1 VRRTIF
7 YLLLILQLLVISA
20 IGLQY
25 YLIESFGKEITI
37 TVSGE
42 DRGSF
47 VDYKDRLTVYPDIQ
61 TIPEDT
67 WDVDPENLSY
77 QEKVYVLLAEN
88 EDGYYNVQK
97 ASTKKMKAS
106 EDQVVLPGKYSY
118 QGPYN
123 HDVDYNFEKIPKE
136 RHKHVSERKPLVL
149 TLKVAPWGQKR
160 IVEVEQMESSNKN

>member
-1 VRRTIF
+1 MCVEYRRV
-7 YLLLILQLLVISA
+7 LLRSYEMFNRRISHN
-20 IGLQY
+20 
-25 YLIESFGKEITI
+25 K
-37 TVSGE
+37 
-42 DRGSF
+42 
-47 VDYKDRLTVYPDIQ
+47 
-61 TIPEDT
+61 
-67 WDVDPENLSY
+67 
-77 QEKVYVLLAEN
+77 KVYVLLAEN

-136 RHKHVSERKPLVL
+136 KHEHISERKLLLL
-149 TLKVAPWGQKR
+149 TVKVAPWGQKR